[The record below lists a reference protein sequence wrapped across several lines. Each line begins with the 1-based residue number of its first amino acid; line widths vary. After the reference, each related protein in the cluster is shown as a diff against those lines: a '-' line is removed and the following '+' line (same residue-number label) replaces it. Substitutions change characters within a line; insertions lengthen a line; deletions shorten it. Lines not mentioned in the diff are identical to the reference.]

1 VKYFL
6 LFWALIG
13 YSKGFAQVDTAGLK
27 ALYDRCL
34 DFSEEKID
42 SIQYYADYIEKES
55 ARLRYPRGE
64 VLSLRLKGIYED
76 LNNNYK
82 NSIAWYLQ
90 SLEAARRLQ
99 AREYE
104 LAALSDLAIAYA
116 AIKQPQKAKEFYL
129 QCVRLSEGRNEVGSL
144 VNMYNNLGVIYTQLF
159 QYDSARYYLN
169 RAMRLGKPF
178 EQSGRLSLASTYNN
192 MGNLYFKEKKYDEAL
207 YYFHHNREEHLKND
221 DLDGLWVA
229 NLNLADAH
237 IEKHQFDSAGH
248 YADEAMRLALRLNSK
263 SKEADSYAILAKLSE
278 YRGDYYLAY
287 RYLQDWYALDTA
299 ILHSDT
305 YRTIANLQERFHAKE
320 RQAENQLLQEKV
332 EKEMIRTREITLI
345 AVGLAIIGLLITVGF
360 VLKRNANKRL
370 QATNELIIQQNQ
382 KLSELNYEK
391 NSLISI
397 VSHDLS
403 TPFATIQI
411 WGQVLENDRDRL
423 TPEQRKALNR
433 ILQAGLYGEEL
444 IRRILDVEKSDIGKH
459 KIQLE
464 PIDML
469 VFMDEVMENFRPVA
483 AKKDIKL
490 QVDYSGKHLCILSD
504 RQLVNRI
511 CENLLS
517 NAIKYT
523 PRGRNV
529 WVNVQDEQDAV
540 SIKIRDE
547 GVGIEKEELPYL
559 FSKYSKISSQ
569 PTDGE
574 SSTGLGLSI
583 VKRIVEELN
592 GKISCESE
600 PGKGSLFT
608 VILKK

>member
-13 YSKGFAQVDTAGLK
+13 YLKGFAQVDTAKLK

-34 DFSEEKID
+34 DFSEDKID
-42 SIQYYADYIEKES
+42 SIQYYANYIEKES
-55 ARLRYPRGE
+55 ASQRYPRGE

-99 AREYE
+99 ALEYE

-129 QCVRLSEGRNEVGSL
+129 QCVQLSEGRNEVGSL

-159 QYDSARYYLN
+159 MYDSARFYLN
-169 RAMRLGKPF
+169 RAMKLGKPF
-178 EQSGRLSLASTYNN
+178 EQTGRISLASTYNN
-192 MGNLYFKEKKYDEAL
+192 MGNLYFKEKKYDDAL
-207 YYFHHNREEHLKND
+207 YYFYHNRQEHLINK

-229 NLNLADAH
+229 NLNLADAY
-237 IEKHQFDSAGH
+237 IEKHLFDSADR
-248 YADEAMRLALRLNSK
+248 YAEEAMHLAQRLNSK
-263 SKEADSYAILAKLSE
+263 SKEADTYAVMAKLHE
-278 YRGDYYLAY
+278 NRGDYYLAY

-305 YRTIANLQERFHAKE
+305 YKTIANLQERFHAKE
-320 RQAENQLLQEKV
+320 RQAENKLLQEKV
-332 EKEMIRTREITLI
+332 EKEIIRTREITLI
-345 AVGLAIIGLLITVGF
+345 AAGLAIIGLLITIGF
-360 VLKRNANKRL
+360 ILKRNANKRL
-370 QATNELIIQQNQ
+370 QATNDLIIQQNQ
-382 KLSELNYEK
+382 KLSELNHEK

-411 WGQVLENDRDRL
+411 WGQVLENDRDRF

-459 KIQLE
+459 KMELE
-464 PIDML
+464 PIDL
-469 VFMDEVMENFRPVA
+469 YRFMDEVMENFRPVA

-490 QVDYSGKHLCILSD
+490 HVDYSGKNLCILSD
-504 RQLVNRI
+504 RQLVSRI

-523 PRGRNV
+523 PGGRNV
-529 WVNVQDEQDAV
+529 WVGVNDEQDAV

-592 GKISCESE
+592 GTISCESE

>member
-1 VKYFL
+1 MKYFL

-13 YSKGFAQVDTAGLK
+13 YLKGFAQVDTAKLK

-34 DFSEEKID
+34 DFSEDKID

-55 ARLRYPRGE
+55 ASQRYPRGE

-99 AREYE
+99 ALEYE

-129 QCVRLSEGRNEVGSL
+129 QCVRLSEGRNEVGAL

-159 QYDSARYYLN
+159 MYDSARFYLN
-169 RAMRLGKPF
+169 RAMKLGKPF
-178 EQSGRLSLASTYNN
+178 EQTGRISLASTYNN
-192 MGNLYFKEKKYDEAL
+192 MGNLYFKEKKYDDAL
-207 YYFHHNREEHLKND
+207 YYFYHNREEHLKNK

-229 NLNLADAH
+229 NLNLADAY
-237 IEKHQFDSAGH
+237 IEKHLFDSADR
-248 YADEAMRLALRLNSK
+248 YAEEAMHLAQRLNSK
-263 SKEADSYAILAKLSE
+263 SKEADTYAVMAKLHE
-278 YRGDYYLAY
+278 NRGDYYLAY

-305 YRTIANLQERFHAKE
+305 YKTIANLQERFHAKE
-320 RQAENQLLQEKV
+320 RQAENKLLQEKV
-332 EKEMIRTREITLI
+332 EKEIIRTREITLI
-345 AVGLAIIGLLITVGF
+345 AAGLAIIGLLITIGF
-360 VLKRNANKRL
+360 ILKRNANKRL
-370 QATNELIIQQNQ
+370 QATNDLIIQQNQ
-382 KLSELNYEK
+382 KLSELNHEK
-391 NSLISI
+391 NALISI

-411 WGQVLENDRDRL
+411 WGQVLENDRDRF

-459 KIQLE
+459 KMELE
-464 PIDML
+464 PIDL
-469 VFMDEVMENFRPVA
+469 YRFMDEVMENFRPVA

-490 QVDYSGKHLCILSD
+490 HVDYSGKNLCILSD
-504 RQLVNRI
+504 RQLVSRI

-523 PRGRNV
+523 PGGRNV
-529 WVNVQDEQDAV
+529 WVGVNDEQDAV

-592 GKISCESE
+592 GTISCESE